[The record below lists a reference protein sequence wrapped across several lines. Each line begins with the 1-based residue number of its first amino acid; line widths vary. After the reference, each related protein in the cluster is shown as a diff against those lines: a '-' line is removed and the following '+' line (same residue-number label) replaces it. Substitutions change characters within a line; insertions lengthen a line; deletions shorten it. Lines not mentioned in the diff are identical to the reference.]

1 MNLKTSARK
10 SGLQPIESSW
20 LRGFRPIYEK
30 ELVRWFAKK
39 RWISQ
44 LVLWIGLSG
53 VPTISLI
60 TMGGTA
66 LSANQGIGILSLFLW
81 LGTTPMS
88 IGTIVLSQG
97 AIIEEKLTSTLLWIC
112 SKPLSRPAFILGKF
126 AAYAVFIASIMLGTP
141 ALIVYVTAGI
151 FGLPSLVSLL
161 SYLISVLM
169 IYLLLLFLLAVTLML
184 GTFFNNIGIV
194 TALALLVFIGGAS
207 LNTNQQLRQIEP
219 VSFAALQR
227 YAVEAVAG
235 HIPCQALIA
244 MGVTFLLTVGCL
256 ALASWQMERH
266 EL

>member
-1 MNLKTSARK
+1 MNVKTNASK
-10 SGLQPIESSW
+10 LELQPIESSW

-30 ELVRWFAKK
+30 ELVRWFGKK

-44 LVLWIGLSG
+44 LVLWIGLSA

-97 AIIEEKLTSTLLWIC
+97 TIIEEKLTQTLLWIC
-112 SKPLSRPAFILGKF
+112 SKPLSRRAFILGKF

-141 ALIVYVTAGI
+141 AIIVYFTALI
-151 FGLPSLVSLL
+151 FGLPSLVSLFG
-161 SYLISVLM
+161 YLISVLM
-169 IYLLLLFLLAVTLML
+169 IYLLLLFLLALTLML
-184 GTFFNNIGIV
+184 GTFFNNIGTV
-194 TALALLVFIGGAS
+194 TAIALSVFIGGAS
-207 LNTNQQLRQIEP
+207 LNTNQQLMQIEP
-219 VSFAALQR
+219 YSFAALQR

-235 HIPCQALIA
+235 RMPSQALIA
-244 MGVTFLLTVGCL
+244 MSVTLLLTLVCL
-256 ALASWQMERH
+256 AIASWQMERH
-266 EL
+266 EF